1 MPKPM
6 PVIDKTAGPRIG
18 DGYGLG
24 GPEAAAGA
32 NMPPP
37 PPPLVPFAGLDR
49 KAMPPSPAKPF
60 AMQASPIKPSPM
72 KDRIESAT
80 IAVASKQWGARQA
93 KMSEF
98 FGGAKAAAKP
108 AAPTPAAAQPAAP
121 VLGTVQDMDF

>member
-1 MPKPM
+1 M
-6 PVIDKTAGPRIG
+6 GPRVG

-24 GPEAAAGA
+24 GPGAAGD
-32 NMPPP
+32 MPPP

-72 KDRIESAT
+72 KDRIDSAT
-80 IAVASKQWGARQA
+80 TAVASKTWGSRQA

-98 FGGAKAAAKP
+98 FGGAKASAKP
-108 AAPTPAAAQPAAP
+108 AAPLAPAPAPPQQPP